1 MLLNHEFIFLRKD
14 MTMSMTHGHSVN
26 NLQVLMNLMKMK
38 QWMTVKIFRRIENK
52 RRNTEYIKILAK
64 QVVKPFYVNIF
75 WKGRPKEIGAQF
87 LQHKFWNV
95 FQNSFL
101 LNMKSKSEL
110 QLNELVVQKWARET
124 LQTLKKTLQ
133 YSQERNCVEVSF
145 KV

>member
-14 MTMSMTHGHSVN
+14 MTMSMTHGRSVN

-38 QWMTVKIFRRIENK
+38 QWMTVKIFRRIENR

-64 QVVKPFYVNIF
+64 QVVKPFYVNVF
-75 WKGRPKEIGAQF
+75 WKGRLKEIGAQF

-124 LQTLKKTLQ
+124 LQTLKK
-133 YSQERNCVEVSF
+133 SF
-145 KV
+145 AIFTGKKLCWSLF